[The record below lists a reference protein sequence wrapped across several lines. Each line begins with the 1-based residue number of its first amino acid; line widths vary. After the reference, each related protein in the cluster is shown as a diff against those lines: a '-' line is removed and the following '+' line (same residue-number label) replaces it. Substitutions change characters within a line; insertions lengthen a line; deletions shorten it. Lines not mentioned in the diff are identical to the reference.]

1 MDNIFVLTEDD
12 KNLLGNVLVESI
24 METRSLAKKDKDAAP
39 ELYAESVKVAQI
51 VVKLI
56 NNNILNDDLFEKLDK
71 ILKN

>member
-1 MDNIFVLTEDD
+1 MDDIFVLTDDD
-12 KNLLGNVLVESI
+12 KKLLGNVLIESI
-24 METRSLAKKDKDAAP
+24 METRSLAKKDKDSAS

-56 NNNILNDDLFEKLDK
+56 NNNILDDGLFEKLDK